1 MLKTN
6 RNIAVDLRKKQSY
19 INLEEI
25 NIASCITIAMIVI
38 IFVLSVALFASYPN
52 SNMPINI

>member
-1 MLKTN
+1 MLKTS
-6 RNIAVDLRKKQSY
+6 RNIAVDLRKRQNY

-52 SNMPINI
+52 SNMPINM